1 MRVRLPSLIVVS
13 ALGTALCLPAAPAR
27 PGDLSRICGG
37 CQISAGVGETYH
49 FWTRTGG
56 IVVPVAVTW
65 DRNRYE
71 LGAFRFTTRQE
82 LEFHDRTPDRRVARP
97 YWGFSAVRRW
107 EFAGPRTVRF
117 FIGVGAS
124 YKTEAD
130 RLNSTH
136 WNFAPQLGVRF
147 ALRGGGG
154 LELCL
159 RHFSNAGL
167 RLPNHGEDFFTLTY
181 VF

>member
-1 MRVRLPSLIVVS
+1 MRLPSLLVVS
-13 ALGTALCLPAAPAR
+13 AVGAMLCAPGPRARAA
-27 PGDLSRICGG
+27 GLSWMCGY
-37 CQISAGVGETYH
+37 CRISAGVGETYH
-49 FWTRTGG
+49 FWARTGG
-56 IVVPVAVTW
+56 IVVPVTLTW
-65 DRNRYE
+65 DRDRYE
-71 LGAFRFTTRQE
+71 LGVFRFTTRQE
-82 LEFHDRTPDRRVARP
+82 LEYYDRAPDRRVARP
-97 YWGFSAVRRW
+97 YWGISAVRRW
-107 EFAGPRTVRF
+107 ELFGPPAARF
-117 FIGVGAS
+117 FIGLGAS

-130 RLNSTH
+130 SLNSTH

-147 ALRGGGG
+147 RLRHGGAS